1 MSAITT
7 PTVLE
12 GLASSSPVSDS
23 MAALTEHSWSPQPEP
38 ARFVQAFLDD
48 CLQRCSFAANLARRM
63 LEESGT
69 RLFDWLDHLG
79 VAADDDVVRE
89 LSRVGYV
96 KSAQEAGATAAMVV
110 PPGQV
115 GAAGVCSDR
124 HGHAVD
130 EVVQELLATND
141 AGAAAHGNSGPSQA
155 ESSSG
160 VWEHPLGLFPRVR
173 CHAVTLMTGRQLAI
187 KVESVVD
194 FLAAHE
200 LTQIQIEGAPSASL
214 RRARIECENGVELW
228 VVERHGSLAFES
240 AACEDVRLREIAC
253 HTEAFRLRQR
263 EFDHDADGF
272 DHATQLVDAA
282 ITDLGRDRAC
292 ELFFAAE
299 REYWLRRNRAGR
311 VQKARQ
317 DTLGLGWANHDH
329 HTYRSSR
336 AGFAPLIAFLE
347 RLGFI
352 CRERFYAGRD
362 AGWGAQVIEHPVTG
376 IIIFADV
383 DMSPEELSQDFS
395 HEPLPPRD
403 QLGTVGLWCGLHGE
417 AFLQAGLHHLECQFD
432 FSATRDQLQLA
443 GIDTMPPFTD
453 YPYLRQAFTRGEHW
467 PVQPSRI
474 ERLRAASLIT
484 DEQAQQFLT
493 NGALGSHLEILQR
506 NDGYKGFNQKGISE
520 IIAATD
526 PRRV

>member
-1 MSAITT
+1 MATDS
-7 PTVLE
+7 L
-12 GLASSSPVSDS
+12 SSGSL
-23 MAALTEHSWSPQPEP
+23 AALTEHTWSPQPEP
-38 ARFVQAFLDD
+38 ARFVQALLDD
-48 CLQRCSFAANLARRM
+48 TLQRCSFATNLARRM
-63 LEESGT
+63 LDQSGT
-69 RLFDWLDHLG
+69 RLLDWIDHFG
-79 VAADDDVVRE
+79 VDSNDPVVGE
-89 LSRVGYV
+89 LSHVGYLR
-96 KSAQEAGATAAMVV
+96 SAHEARDVAVTAASS
-110 PPGQV
+110 GQRCV
-115 GAAGVCSDR
+115 AGVCSDR

-130 EVVQELLATND
+130 DLAIADVTSD
-141 AGAAAHGNSGPSQA
+141 APDRSDFLNA
-155 ESSSG
+155 

-173 CHAVTLMTGRQLAI
+173 SLPTTCSTNGTTRQLAI

-200 LTQIQIEGAPSASL
+200 LTQVEIEGPPFAAL
-214 RRARIECENGVELW
+214 RRARVASENGVELW
-228 VVERHGSLAFES
+228 AVERHGSLAFES
-240 AACEDVRLREIAC
+240 TLSEDVPLCAIA
-253 HTEAFRLRQR
+253 HHSEAFRLRHR
-263 EFDHDADGF
+263 EFEHDADGF
-272 DHATQLVDAA
+272 AHATQLVDAA
-282 ITDLGRDRAC
+282 IADLGRDRAC
-292 ELFFAAE
+292 DLFFAAE
-299 REYWLRRNRAGR
+299 REYWLRRNQAGR
-311 VQKARQ
+311 VQKGRQ
-317 DTLGLGWANHDH
+317 DQLGLGWANHDH

-347 RLGFI
+347 RLGFV
-352 CRERFYAGRD
+352 CRERFYAGLD

-383 DMSPEELSQDFS
+383 DLSPEELSQDFS

-432 FSATRDQLQLA
+432 FSATRDQLKLA

-453 YPYLRQAFTRGEHW
+453 YPYLRQAFTHGDHW
-467 PVQPSRI
+467 PVKPHRI

-484 DEQAQQFLT
+484 DEQAQQFVT

-526 PRRV
+526 PRRAGQSS

>member
-1 MSAITT
+1 MAT
-7 PTVLE
+7 
-12 GLASSSPVSDS
+12 ASHSSGSF
-23 MAALTEHSWSPQPEP
+23 AALMEHTWSPQPEP
-38 ARFVQAFLDD
+38 ARLVQGLLDD
-48 CLQRCSFAANLARRM
+48 SLQRCSFAANLARRM
-63 LEESGT
+63 LDESGT
-69 RLFDWLDHLG
+69 RLLDWIDHFGLYSN
-79 VAADDDVVRE
+79 DPVVGE

-96 KSAQEAGATAAMVV
+96 TASPAVSELSTTDFTT
-110 PPGQV
+110 GERCRT
-115 GAAGVCSDR
+115 GVCSDR
-124 HGHAVD
+124 HGHAVL
-130 EVVQELLATND
+130 E
-141 AGAAAHGNSGPSQA
+141 P
-155 ESSSG
+155 ESSDAVVKNGSDESSRSEFLNAT
-160 VWEHPLGLFPRVR
+160 WEHPLGLFPRVR
-173 CHAVTLMTGRQLAI
+173 SLPANCSANGTTRQLAI

-200 LTQIQIEGAPSASL
+200 LTRVEIEGPPFASV
-214 RRARIECENGVELW
+214 RRARVASENGVELW
-228 VVERHGSLAFES
+228 AVERHGSLAFES
-240 AACEDVRLREIAC
+240 ALNEDVPLCAIAR
-253 HTEAFRLRQR
+253 HSEAFRLRPR

-272 DHATQLVDAA
+272 AHAIQLIDAA
-282 ITDLGRDRAC
+282 IADLGRDRTC

-299 REYWLRRNRAGR
+299 REYWLRRNQAGR
-311 VQKARQ
+311 VQKGRQ
-317 DTLGLGWANHDH
+317 DRLGLGWANHDH

-336 AGFAPLIAFLE
+336 HCFSMLIAFLE
-347 RLGFI
+347 RLGFV
-352 CRERFYAGRD
+352 CRERFYAGRE

-403 QLGTVGLWCGLHGE
+403 HLGTVGLWCGLHGE

-432 FSATRDQLQLA
+432 FSATRDQLKLA

-467 PVQPSRI
+467 PVKPHRI

-484 DEQAQQFLT
+484 NEQAQTFIAH
-493 NGALGSHLEILQR
+493 GALGSHLEILQR

-526 PRRV
+526 PRRAQQKP

>member
-1 MSAITT
+1 MSDVTPAIIPNGNAAETI
-7 PTVLE
+7 
-12 GLASSSPVSDS
+12 
-23 MAALTEHSWSPQPEP
+23 AALMEHSWSPQPEP
-38 ARFVQAFLDD
+38 ARLVQALLDD
-48 CLQRCSFAANLARRM
+48 SLQRCSFAANLARRM
-63 LEESGT
+63 LDESGT
-69 RLFDWLDHLG
+69 RLLDWIDHFG
-79 VAADDDVVRE
+79 VDSNDPVIGE

-96 KSAQEAGATAAMVV
+96 RSARAARDVLGTDSAN
-110 PPGQV
+110 GQRCV
-115 GAAGVCSDR
+115 AGVCSDR

-130 EVVQELLATND
+130 EL
-141 AGAAAHGNSGPSQA
+141 AAADTDVTSNGD
-155 ESSSG
+155 ESDRSNFLSAT
-160 VWEHPLGLFPRVR
+160 WEHPLGLFPRVR
-173 CHAVTLMTGRQLAI
+173 TLPATCSTNGTTRQLAI
-187 KVESVVD
+187 KAESVVD

-200 LTQIQIEGAPSASL
+200 QTQVEIEGPPLASL
-214 RRARIECENGVELW
+214 RRARVASENGVELW

-240 AACEDVRLREIAC
+240 TLSEEVPLCAIAR
-253 HTEAFRLRQR
+253 HSEAFRLRHR
-263 EFDHDADGF
+263 EFEDDAAGF
-272 DHATQLVDAA
+272 AHATQLVDAA
-282 ITDLGRDRAC
+282 IADLGRDRAC
-292 ELFFAAE
+292 DLFFAAE
-299 REYWLRRNRAGR
+299 REYWLRRNQAGR
-311 VQKARQ
+311 VQKGRQ
-317 DTLGLGWANHDH
+317 DRLGLGWANHDH

-336 AGFAPLIAFLE
+336 ACFAPLIAFLE
-347 RLGFI
+347 RLGFV

-432 FSATRDQLQLA
+432 FSATRDQLKLA

-453 YPYLRQAFTRGEHW
+453 YPYLRQAFTRGDHW
-467 PVQPSRI
+467 SVQPHRI
-474 ERLRAASLIT
+474 ERLRALSLIT
-484 DEQAQQFLT
+484 DEQAQTFIA

-526 PRRV
+526 PRRAGHTT

>member
-7 PTVLE
+7 PTVPE
-12 GLASSSPVSDS
+12 GLASGSPVSDLLAS
-23 MAALTEHSWSPQPEP
+23 LTAHSWSPQPEP
-38 ARFVQAFLDD
+38 ARLVQTLLDD
-48 CLQRCSFAANLARRM
+48 CLQRCSFGANLARRM
-63 LEESGT
+63 LDESGT
-69 RLFDWLDHLG
+69 RLLDWLDHFG
-79 VAADDDVVRE
+79 IAADDEVVPE

-96 KSAQEAGATAAMVV
+96 KSAQDAGATAAMVV

-130 EVVQELLATND
+130 DVVLELLAKNGVGEATHGGS
-141 AGAAAHGNSGPSQA
+141 GAA
-155 ESSSG
+155 SG

-194 FLAAHE
+194 FLAAHG
-200 LTQIQIEGAPSASL
+200 LTQVEIEGAPSALL
-214 RRARIECENGVELW
+214 RRARVAWENGVEVW
-228 VVERHGSLAFES
+228 VVERHGSLAFEP
-240 AACEDVRLREIAC
+240 AASEDVRLREIAC
-253 HTEAFRLRQR
+253 HTEAFRLRKR

-272 DHATQLVDAA
+272 AHATQLVDAA
-282 ITDLGRDRAC
+282 ISDLGRDRAC

-317 DTLGLGWANHDH
+317 DALGLGWANHDH

-347 RLGFI
+347 RLGFV

-362 AGWGAQVIEHPVTG
+362 AGWGAQVIEHPITG

-395 HEPLPPRD
+395 HEPLPQRD

-432 FSATRDQLQLA
+432 FSATRDQLKLA

-467 PVQPSRI
+467 SVNPQRI

-526 PRRV
+526 PRHAKYES